1 MQNTHEVAQSV
12 APDARIV
19 YVDNDPLVLVHA
31 RALMAQGDGR
41 GPTTHVSAD
50 YHDPELILAEAEKV
64 LDFSQPVG
72 VMFMGVMGYE
82 PDLAV
87 VASIVN
93 KVMAATP
100 SGSYLVLW
108 DGTNTTPAVV
118 EGAER
123 LAQSGGVPY
132 ILRSPDDIGT
142 GLPTADSVHDVA
154 QGIAPESRIVYVDND
169 PLVLSH
175 ARALLTSSDE
185 GATAYIDADVREP
198 EKILADSAVRSTL
211 DWSRPIALQLVAI
224 MHFVED
230 HEDPYGIVNRLV
242 SALPSGSYLVLSH
255 ATFDPLDP
263 ETIAAMNAINEGIKP
278 RFSPRTLDEVTTFF
292 TGLELLAPGIVSV
305 SDWRPEPGPRPTA
318 AEATGYGAVARIP

>member
-1 MQNTHEVAQSV
+1 MGSEHGTGQ
-12 APDARIV
+12 
-19 YVDNDPLVLVHA
+19 
-31 RALMAQGDGR
+31 R
-41 GPTTHVSAD
+41 G
-50 YHDPELILAEAEKV
+50 
-64 LDFSQPVG
+64 G
-72 VMFMGVMGYE
+72 
-82 PDLAV
+82 PDLDPTRPHPARRYNYWLGGKDNFQADRAAGDAIAGVFPHIRTAARENRAFMQRAV
-87 VASIVN
+87 
-93 KVMAATP
+93 
-100 SGSYLVLW
+100 
-108 DGTNTTPAVV
+108 
-118 EGAER
+118 R
-123 LAQSGGVPY
+123 HLAREAGIRQF
-132 ILRSPDDIGT
+132 LDIGT
-142 GLPTADSVHDVA
+142 GLPTADNVHDVA

-198 EKILADSAVRSTL
+198 EKILADPAVRSTL

-230 HEDPYGIVNRLV
+230 HEDPYGIVHRLV
-242 SALPSGSYLVLSH
+242 SALPAGSYLVLSH

-278 RFSPRTLDEVTTFF
+278 RFSPRTLAEVTMFF
-292 TGLELLAPGIVSV
+292 KDLELLDPGIVSV